1 MEQYNN
7 ENLQQLKYHLI
18 KKQFT
23 KETIK
28 KYQNYLSVFL
38 QFLHEENI
46 NPETAK
52 YTDITDFIEHL
63 KQQEKSTGD
72 INRYLTT
79 IRHFYNSLNNINPS
93 GDGHSPAEG
102 VILKGTKRNIPADLL
117 EEKELKELYET
128 YKINDNRS
136 KKNKA
141 ILGLLINQA
150 ITTEELHK
158 LEPKHLL
165 LEKGKI
171 IIPPSVKNRQRTL
184 KLQANQ
190 ILELHNY
197 IENIR
202 PEILKKSNKKTKQ
215 LFISITGNEN
225 IKASL
230 YHMFRALKKT
240 YPGIKNAKQIRRS
253 VIVHKLKTQNLR
265 EVQYFAGHKRV
276 SSTERYKLGNIE
288 DLKKEVN
295 KYHPLG

>member
-1 MEQYNN
+1 MQQRNN
-7 ENLQQLKYHLI
+7 KAIQQFKNHLI
-18 KKQFT
+18 KKNFT
-23 KETIK
+23 KETIR

-38 QFLHEENI
+38 QFLQEENTE
-46 NPETAK
+46 PEQAK
-52 YTDITDFIEHL
+52 YTDITDFIEYL

-79 IRHFYNSLNNINPS
+79 IRHYYNSLKINKN
-93 GDGHSPAEG
+93 PAEG

-117 EEKELKELYET
+117 EKEELKELYEN
-128 YKINDNRS
+128 YPVNDNRS
-136 KKNKA
+136 KRNKV
-141 ILGLLINQA
+141 ILGLLVNQA

-171 IIPPSVKNRQRTL
+171 IIPPTGKNKQRTL

-202 PEILKKSNKKTKQ
+202 LEICKDVLHTSKQ
-215 LFISITGNEN
+215 VFVSITGNKN
-225 IKASL
+225 IKPSL

-253 VIVHKLKTQNLR
+253 VIVHKLKIQNLR

-288 DLKKEVN
+288 DLKKQVD
-295 KYHPLG
+295 KYHPLN